1 MKKKDKRNERRR
13 TIKKKRMRMTATPSD
28 PVAPHFLFGA

>member
-1 MKKKDKRNERRR
+1 MEKKDKRKERRR
-13 TIKKKRMRMTATPSD
+13 TTATPSD